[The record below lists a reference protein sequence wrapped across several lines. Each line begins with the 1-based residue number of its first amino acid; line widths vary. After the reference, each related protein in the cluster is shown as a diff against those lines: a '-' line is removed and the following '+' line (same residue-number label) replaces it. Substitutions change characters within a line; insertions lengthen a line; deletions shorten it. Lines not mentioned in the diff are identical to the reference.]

1 MAGDL
6 SGQGYAHLFASLA
19 CSIRGERAEA
29 VTQSGQAMRV
39 GARLEQAEQPSPP
52 G

>member
-29 VTQSGQAMRV
+29 VTQSGQALALFRQTAHPA
-39 GARLEQAEQPSPP
+39 G
-52 G
+52 